1 MLDHEQM
8 NPILINQERFLNILS
23 ELTPR
28 QLETLELDRTITLDG
43 MVKLL
48 TGKTAFCSDFLLIP
62 AVNGTPLC
70 SMSENMLFSTLLQS
84 AFGDTNIDPFAGEK
98 PLLKPSAGNKN
109 KITALRH
116 GKYYLCFLTGLS
128 IAEGNK
134 TAWEALRTRFSQQ
147 SMNCLEQILN
157 KLKQILI
164 QPLFSEDVIG
174 SIDSIFRYIHPYE
187 SDSQGTHVFSL
198 CLRQMSMLLAEAL
211 LGKDMYSDQCRQWV
225 DYGFVSTI
233 PQKSRYAEEL
243 WDSLTKHFG
252 SGVFALKQDE
262 IQDDLIPDITIQTA
276 NREQVFQLQ
285 KKPDGSSIS
294 PLEDIL
300 KAQTEHN
307 LFLLCGQESSGVSG
321 AGKTTSL
328 RKLYYDLEA
337 LGPVFIPLSM
347 VYSTNSLRAFQK
359 ENGCTRLQ
367 AWLSLQGLPL
377 DSLQKLSHRLI
388 LLDGLDEITDPQGLQ
403 SLCDDLYELADDPEQ
418 RLVISSKLPPEKLAS
433 WEYLKQ
439 ISSVWNRCQR
449 CYVQPLRSEQK
460 ITYMPDIPLSLQDVL
475 TTPFLLLIYKDVQT
489 FLHIEKT
496 NKKKKNQPI
505 AAPTLISRWLPNAE
519 TLPIPNHEATVFYR
533 YLAVQVCRWFDANK
547 ANDAQNEAD
556 AFFLMYALPAV
567 AFQMELSRIYD
578 SAFTPDVQPVDST
591 RVDLILDQSFS
602 AFRGALL
609 YYSAYKTNRDALL
622 SGMEKM
628 NKTGFYQGQAAA
640 VLHREFDWDTF
651 EYQHH
656 FVNRSIQENLAAL
669 HLSNLF
675 FSAYNNAVRTEKEFL
690 DFYTCP
696 TYFLP
701 QPMWKKAVHFLDE
714 LFASPSELHDCLA
727 KGPEN
732 FKKGL
737 SPLAQYLL
745 CNLAVGLCGA
755 MKLSKKSDWLSAA
768 DKAYRLLLTA
778 APDFAAKYRMDHV
791 LNLCGQAQ
799 SFRSPQPVQAAEKA
813 REAIIFTRAHTLKNS
828 DGYHALAKVYLE
840 QIQNILNQDLTKS
853 LNSEPLLPISEEELN
868 FSTQIHQELA
878 RLSGMSTAPSSPV
891 FGDLPPEN
899 LELAGVLLPILDK
912 ARLRLDAYQEK
923 QFFHSSTV
931 EFLLKASY
939 TAKAHSI
946 YAAISHGTSGAALNM
961 LACFLENQ
969 QEELENH
976 PGLPFFKK
984 CPEFHLDM
992 DAAELEYPS
1001 HHLRAFFAYRRI
1013 YNIRRGPQPYS
1024 ARKLAQALLAR
1035 RVRLNE
1041 AGLPVDGPGYDNR
1054 LTKQERKFLEEATRR
1069 ACEEPRTGHRIPRIR
1084 FLHECI
1090 EDPSEGEDISRLT
1103 EEAHML
1109 FQHEW
1114 ALCGCQE
1121 KLRSGSSLGV
1131 DLNSVLMAAEY
1142 TQGYLDAA
1150 QPKSWDV
1157 RLCAFFQQ
1165 QLQFPADH
1173 SILYTTGTRMRKEY
1187 LQEAWTRLCRLS
1199 DQSTLRI
1206 RPQAGADERWYQV
1219 TDKLGFS

>member
-1 MLDHEQM
+1 MLDHEHLK
-8 NPILINQERFLNILS
+8 PILINQDRFLNILS

-28 QLETLELDRTITLDG
+28 QLEKLELERTITLDG
-43 MVKLL
+43 LVKLL
-48 TGKTAFCSDFLLIP
+48 MGKTELFSPSLLIP
-62 AVNGTPLC
+62 EIDSLLA
-70 SMSENMLFSTLLQS
+70 SMSENTMFSTLIQTI
-84 AFGDTNIDPFAGEK
+84 FGGTDIDPFAGEK
-98 PLLKPSAGNKN
+98 PLLKPTAANKN

-116 GKYYLCFLTGLS
+116 GKYYLCFLTALS
-128 IAEGNK
+128 IPEGNK
-134 TAWEALRTRFSQQ
+134 VAWETLRKRFEQQ
-147 SMNCLEQILN
+147 SMICLEQILN
-157 KLKQILI
+157 KLNTTLVPPRFTEEII
-164 QPLFSEDVIG
+164 S
-174 SIDSIFRYIHPYE
+174 SIDQCFRHIHPQE
-187 SDSQGTHVFSL
+187 DPPQTTPDPAA
-198 CLRQMSMLLAEAL
+198 CLRQLSMLFAEAL
-211 LGKDMYSDQCRQWV
+211 LGRDISSAQCRQWV
-225 DYGFVSTI
+225 NCGFVSEL
-233 PQKSRYAEEL
+233 PKKSLYAEEL

-252 SGVFALKQDE
+252 SGVFALKRDS
-262 IQDDLIPDITIQTA
+262 IQDNLIPDIKIQRD
-276 NREQVFQLQ
+276 NREQVFQLR

-294 PLEDIL
+294 PLEEIL
-300 KAQTEHN
+300 REQAEHN
-307 LFLLCGQESSGVSG
+307 LFLLCGQENSGVSG

-337 LGPVFIPLSM
+337 FGPVFIPLSM

-359 ENGCTRLQ
+359 GNGCTRLQ
-367 AWLSLQGLPL
+367 TWLSLQGLPL

-403 SLCDDLYELADDPEQ
+403 SLCDDLYELADAPEQ

-433 WEYLKQ
+433 WEYLKR
-439 ISSVWNRCQR
+439 ISSVWDRCQR

-460 ITYMPDIPLSLQDVL
+460 TSCMADIPLPLEGIL

-496 NKKKKNQPI
+496 NKKNRQI
-505 AAPTLISRWLPNAE
+505 TAPTLISRWLPGVE
-519 TLPIPNHEATVFYR
+519 TLPIPSHEATLFYR

-547 ANDAQNEAD
+547 ANDVQNEAD

-578 SAFTPDVQPVDST
+578 SEFTPDVQPVDST

-609 YYSAYKTNRDALL
+609 YYSAYKNNRDALL

-656 FVNRSIQENLAAL
+656 FVNHSLQENLAAM

-675 FSAYNNAVRTEKEFL
+675 FSAYNNAVRIEKEFM

-701 QPMWKKAVHFLDE
+701 QVMWEKAAHFLAE
-714 LFASPSELHDCLA
+714 LFAAPSALQDCLTQ
-727 KGPEN
+727 GLEN
-732 FKKGL
+732 IKKDF

-745 CNLAVGLCGA
+745 CNLAAGLCGA
-755 MKLSKKSDWLSAA
+755 LKLPKKSDWQTEA
-768 DKAYRLLLTA
+768 DKAYQVLLMA
-778 APDFAAKYRMDHV
+778 APDFAEKYRMDHV

-799 SFRSPQPVQAAEKA
+799 SLRATRPAKAAEKA
-813 REAIIFTRAHTLKNS
+813 REAIFFTRTHMLKNS
-828 DGYHALAKVYLE
+828 DGYHALSKVYLE
-840 QIQNILNQDLTKS
+840 QIQNILNHGQAD
-853 LNSEPLLPISEEELN
+853 EQMPLPVPKEDFD
-868 FSTQIHQELA
+868 FSCQIHDELI
-878 RLSGMSTAPSSPV
+878 RLAGMSTSSSSPV
-891 FGDLPPEN
+891 FRELPPEN
-899 LELAGVLLPILDK
+899 LELAGVLLPILEK

-946 YAAISHGTSGAALNM
+946 YAAISQGTSGAALNM

-976 PGLPFFKK
+976 PSLPFFKK

-1041 AGLPVDGPGYDNR
+1041 AGLPVDGPGSDNR

-1090 EDPSEGEDISRLT
+1090 ENPSEGEDISRLT
-1103 EEAHML
+1103 EEAHIL

-1121 KLRSGSSLGV
+1121 KLQSGSSLGV

-1165 QLQFPADH
+1165 QLQFPSDH
-1173 SILYTTGTRMRKEY
+1173 SVIYTTGTRMRKEY

-1199 DQSTLRI
+1199 DHSILRI
-1206 RPQAGADERWYQV
+1206 RPQEGADERWYQV